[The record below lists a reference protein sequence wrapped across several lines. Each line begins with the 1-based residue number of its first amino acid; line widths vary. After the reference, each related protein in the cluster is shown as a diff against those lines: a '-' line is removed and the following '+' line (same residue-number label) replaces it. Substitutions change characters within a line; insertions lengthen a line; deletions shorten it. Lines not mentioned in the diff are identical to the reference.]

1 MNSSSLWESATTI
14 YSYKGHIVKKIT
26 ISDQREIKIDLQI
39 SMAEKIVL
47 TGTVFDGETMEP
59 VVGAI
64 LEEVSRD
71 FSKFDEWRATTT
83 QDGSFEIVKD
93 SRFHVRNRESKSFLG
108 DAQIHSTTH
117 DRPRNTSVTPGY
129 ESSSSTRLATLSVS
143 FSSLR
148 RLAQRVALF
157 IFVLLRI
164 SPGRRGPIN
173 HRGHPA
179 ATVDARLTGLENGMA
194 SSYRSAQ
201 FGSCLEDGFDL
212 CDGSY

>member
-1 MNSSSLWESATTI
+1 
-14 YSYKGHIVKKIT
+14 
-26 ISDQREIKIDLQI
+26 
-39 SMAEKIVL
+39 
-47 TGTVFDGETMEP
+47 MEP

-83 QDGSFEIVKD
+83 EDGSFEIGKD

-117 DRPRNTSVTPGY
+117 DRPRNKSVTPGY

-164 SPGRRGPIN
+164 
-173 HRGHPA
+173 
-179 ATVDARLTGLENGMA
+179 
-194 SSYRSAQ
+194 
-201 FGSCLEDGFDL
+201 
-212 CDGSY
+212 

>member
-83 QDGSFEIVKD
+83 EDGSFEIGKEY
-93 SRFHVRNRESKSFLG
+93 RFHVRNRESKSFLG
-108 DAQIHSTTH
+108 GAQIHSTTH
-117 DRPRNTSVTPGY
+117 DRPRNKPVTPGY
-129 ESSSSTRLATLSVS
+129 E
-143 FSSLR
+143 
-148 RLAQRVALF
+148 
-157 IFVLLRI
+157 
-164 SPGRRGPIN
+164 
-173 HRGHPA
+173 
-179 ATVDARLTGLENGMA
+179 
-194 SSYRSAQ
+194 
-201 FGSCLEDGFDL
+201 
-212 CDGSY
+212 